1 MSRRPRTSV
10 VVACALGLAG
20 ALAPDARAQRPTF
33 EGGAEPAFHDGA
45 EGLVRVH
52 YATTAGDAVPPDD
65 ADEDAV
71 PDFVEEVAELA
82 EVSWQDL
89 IGRGFRPPVGDGAQP
104 AGENGGDGRFDI
116 YLVDFAQADGNFVA
130 EVCTEAPPIH
140 CSGFFT
146 MDNDLAEFGY
156 DSTTEGIS
164 VLTSHELFH
173 AVQAAYSIDASQ
185 AWSEG
190 TAVWNE
196 EVTFP
201 EQDDY
206 ERFTQAFLSR
216 SSRPFERG
224 GSGFGDP
231 YVYGAAVWPTFLD
244 ERYGD
249 GVVRRSWEAM
259 EAIGPGADFLDA
271 IDQVMAEDGA
281 SMTSAWIEFTR
292 WNLLTGARADAER
305 SYAAGAGLGEVTFEE
320 ALFGPGEAET
330 SIIGM
335 SARYLP
341 VAAASAEPLA
351 ISVEVDEGGAA
362 AAFYPQ
368 ASAGGPLGDPVEL
381 VGEGVLSASLPSEAG
396 FLVVTGT
403 RRGGLPRNTR
413 VAIAVD
419 DDPPDD
425 GAGPEDDE
433 GGCQAARSGSG
444 RVPGTV
450 ASLLAVLVPLV
461 RRPGRRH
468 HRAGGRA

>member
-1 MSRRPRTSV
+1 MSRRPRTSL
-10 VVACALGLAG
+10 VVACAIGVAG
-20 ALAPDARAQRPTF
+20 ALAPEARAQRPTF
-33 EGGAEPAFHDGA
+33 EGGAEPASHDGA

-52 YATTAGDAVPPDD
+52 YAATAGDAVPPDD
-65 ADEDAV
+65 ADEDGV

-82 EVSWQDL
+82 EVAWQDL
-89 IGRGFRPPVGDGAQP
+89 LERGFRPPVSDGAQP
-104 AGENGGDGRFDI
+104 SDDNGGDGRFDI
-116 YLVDFAQADGNFVA
+116 YLADFAQADGNFVA
-130 EVCTEAPPIH
+130 EACTDTPPVH
-140 CSGFFT
+140 CSGYFL
-146 MDNDLAEFGY
+146 MDNDLAEFDY
-156 DSTTEGIS
+156 ASITEGIS

-173 AVQAAYSIDASQ
+173 AVQAAYSIGASQ

-196 EVTFP
+196 EKTFP
-201 EQDDY
+201 EQGDY
-206 ERFTQAFLSR
+206 ERFTPYFLAR

-249 GVVRRSWEAM
+249 GVVRRTWEAM
-259 EAIGPGADFLDA
+259 EAAGPGADFLDA
-271 IDQVMAEDGA
+271 IDEVVAEEGA
-281 SMTSAWIEFTR
+281 SVTSAWVEFTR
-292 WNLLTGARADAER
+292 WNLLTGPRADAAR
-305 SYAAGAGLGEVTFEE
+305 SYAAGADLGEVAFED
-320 ALFGPGEAET
+320 AVFGPGEAET
-330 SIIGM
+330 SIIGL

-341 VAAASAEPLA
+341 VSAASEQPLA

-362 AAFYPQ
+362 AAFFPQ
-368 ASAGGPLGDPVEL
+368 ASSGGPIGEPVEL
-381 VGEGVLSASLPSEAG
+381 VGDGVLSASLPSEAG

-403 RRGGLPRNTR
+403 RRGGLPRAAR

-425 GAGPEDDE
+425 GGPAEDE

-450 ASLLAVLVPLV
+450 APLLAALVLLV
-461 RRPGRRH
+461 RGPRRRGP
-468 HRAGGRA
+468 RARGGA